1 MKTAN
6 YISMIVVFSMN
17 SINCFH
23 KDNWNCFLLMK
34 WELFSSNEKV
44 EKVIPQMSRKISV
57 FRKMSCY
64 SG

>member
-34 WELFSSNEKV
+34 LELFPSNEKV